1 MLSER
6 EMQALSP
13 SRAALAV
20 VDLNSPS
27 LCHPSSS
34 KPPSIA
40 DDAAEEPRTVVPTQV
55 QQHSPKGPTAMPRE
69 HSPSRS
75 GTLGLFEVEAGDVP
89 SGDDAASDFDAL
101 KAAELPAA
109 VTTAA
114 TKPKKRF
121 NAPKNNNE
129 PTTLPPTTA
138 RKASHAAI
146 LTSSTRNEN
155 GTIADTLV
163 MAAVKDAVADLLD
176 VLADEPE
183 LLVTDETQNVAVKAD
198 STKQPGARKRKSFA
212 PPRKDGSSRP
222 TAAAARPTLLPMP
235 SVKEEE
241 PAEEQHEQQVEQ
253 QLARKPA
260 QTSAASAAATA
271 AKEAKEEVEA
281 LDGEERVDGDCD
293 LIGAHATE
301 QMRSTPIGGLF
312 GSRKPLHGF
321 MFTSGHGGLGMSAAA
336 PSSSQARFVST
347 FLSEAAQGGALLVSG
362 AEEAADED
370 LPAEG
375 DVPPVARPAM
385 PFKKRKFGAPK
396 AVAGTVIARAM
407 PPPPPRSKVKR
418 ERADGED
425 ADDDDEEE
433 DAVTDEG
440 ERGRG
445 GGGGGGSMWMG
456 TMVSLTSG
464 FGSGGGGLLRKKR
477 GMGSGGGGSSA
488 DGAAAAAGVRLVL
501 CEPWQEG
508 QCALM
513 MDPLLAAK
521 LRPHQSAGCQFIVQA
536 CLGRKAIGKGC
547 LLADDMG
554 LGKTL
559 QTIATIHTLLYSC
572 MEPGKSK
579 GLITT
584 AAVICPTSLV
594 HNWRDEVAKWTE
606 GLPRKLNLTV
616 LTSDMKD
623 DIEAKLMSFR
633 ALRTARLLI
642 LSYDTARLHVE
653 TLRTIPLGLLVCDE
667 AHKLK
672 NLKTALFQALFGLP
686 TQMRLMVTGTPIQN
700 GLEEF
705 FALLHFCIP
714 DGLGSEKEFQAKYG
728 KAIEKARDL
737 EASDAEI
744 ERGSAA
750 SSAFIAIVNQL
761 MLRRSNEVIAK
772 YLPAKLDVLVF
783 CSLTGEQQAAYTHEV
798 TVGRA
803 AWQRAAKTGEKAQQ
817 NKTALRTVAM
827 LKKIVNDPLAAKSLA
842 AAEARATEAAA
853 VTGGAGGGVGGGV
866 SGKRVLEALEA
877 RQGAIDVDA
886 AVAASGKLRAMRALL
901 REVKRTTDDRFVL
914 ISNSTS
920 ILDLF
925 DAVLSKE
932 RLRFMRLD
940 GSLAANKRQERVDA
954 FNTDP
959 SIFAFLLSSKAGG
972 CGINLIGANR
982 LILFD
987 PDWNPAIDAQAL
999 ARVWRSGQ
1007 QKPCYV
1013 YRLFA
1018 VRSLSPEP
1026 LRCCRNRLLACTC
1039 MQVLTMA
1046 PLSLCNPHSALHASA
1061 HHGAP
1066 LPLQP
1071 TLFEGGQPRRGV
1083 LGSSVLEEW
1092 SRGRDCRRRGSR
1104 QPLLRG

>member
-1 MLSER
+1 
-6 EMQALSP
+6 MQSPLSP

-27 LCHPSSS
+27 ICLPSS

-55 QQHSPKGPTAMPRE
+55 QHSPEGLTAMPRE

-75 GTLGLFEVEAGDVP
+75 GTHGLFVVETGDAP
-89 SGDDAASDFDAL
+89 SGDDAASDFDAH
-101 KAAELPAA
+101 KAAELPTAA
-109 VTTAA
+109 TMAA

-129 PTTLPPTTA
+129 HTTLMPPTTA

-155 GTIADTLV
+155 GTIAVVL
-163 MAAVKDAVADLLD
+163 AAVKDAVADLLD

-183 LLVTDETQNVAVKAD
+183 LLVADETQNVAVKAD
-198 STKQPGARKRKSFA
+198 ITKQPGARKRKSFA

-222 TAAAARPTLLPMP
+222 PAAAARPTLLPMP

-241 PAEEQHEQQVEQ
+241 PAELPAEEQHEQQVEQ

-260 QTSAASAAATA
+260 QTAAASAAAAVATP

-281 LDGEERVDGDCD
+281 LDDEARVDEDCD

-321 MFTSGHGGLGMSAAA
+321 MFTSGHIGLGMRAAA
-336 PSSSQARFVST
+336 PFSFEARFVST

-362 AEEAADED
+362 AVEAAGDD

-375 DVPPVARPAM
+375 DVPPAARPAM

-396 AVAGTVIARAM
+396 AASGTAITRAM

-425 ADDDDEEE
+425 ADDEDEEE
-433 DAVTDEG
+433 DAAADEG

-445 GGGGGGSMWMG
+445 GGGGGGSTWMG
-456 TMVSLTSG
+456 TMVSLTG
-464 FGSGGGGLLRKKR
+464 GLGGGGGGLLRKKR
-477 GMGSGGGGSSA
+477 GMGWSGGGGSA
-488 DGAAAAAGVRLVL
+488 DGAAAAAGVRLIL

-508 QCALM
+508 QCALI

-623 DIEAKLMSFR
+623 DIEAKLVSFR

-714 DGLGSEKEFQAKYG
+714 DGLGSEKEFQTKYG

-737 EASDAEI
+737 EATDAEI

-877 RQGAIDVDA
+877 RQGVVDVDA

-1026 LRCCRNRLLACTC
+1026 LRCCY
-1039 MQVLTMA
+1039 
-1046 PLSLCNPHSALHASA
+1046 HASPCICKCSPWRPPPSA
-1061 HHGAP
+1061 T
-1066 LPLQP
+1066 L
-1071 TLFEGGQPRRGV
+1071 LFEGGQPRRGV
-1083 LGSSVLEEW
+1083 LGSSILEEW

-1104 QPLLRG
+1104 QPLLRGRAELAL